1 MSVNRS
7 TTAGATDGDANRS
20 SGPAPLAVSG
30 VGIAAAA
37 GSLFCWTVTPLFV
50 EYLTGCLD
58 LWASNG
64 WRYGIA
70 ALVWLPYLLWMLSRR
85 QVAGW
90 IWRRALWPAFFS
102 TTAQIAFVGA
112 FYYTGPGMLTFGM
125 RMQIVATA
133 VGAAI
138 LFPAERLV
146 IRRPSFLA
154 GMAAVVVG
162 VVGVAL
168 YAPAE
173 VTGVVTGGL
182 EGAPRESN
190 LIGMLLA
197 AASGVGYA
205 CYGMA
210 VRRCLAGVSAKLSFS
225 VISLYVG
232 GSLLVLM
239 TIFSANPVEQLVAL
253 DGTAWTAMAVSI
265 VFGLAAGHVI
275 YFTAMAK
282 LGVAQATGVVQL
294 QPFTVAAASWFV
306 FGEMLTAPQLV
317 CGTVAVAGAAMML
330 YTQHAMARRRRVD
343 PAREL
348 DQLPIDEVVALEEA
362 ELAGRAE
369 AAPEPPR
376 R

>member
-125 RMQIVATA
+125 RMQIV
-133 VGAAI
+133 
-138 LFPAERLV
+138 
-146 IRRPSFLA
+146 
-154 GMAAVVVG
+154 
-162 VVGVAL
+162 
-168 YAPAE
+168 
-173 VTGVVTGGL
+173 
-182 EGAPRESN
+182 
-190 LIGMLLA
+190 
-197 AASGVGYA
+197 
-205 CYGMA
+205 
-210 VRRCLAGVSAKLSFS
+210 
-225 VISLYVG
+225 
-232 GSLLVLM
+232 
-239 TIFSANPVEQLVAL
+239 
-253 DGTAWTAMAVSI
+253 
-265 VFGLAAGHVI
+265 
-275 YFTAMAK
+275 
-282 LGVAQATGVVQL
+282 
-294 QPFTVAAASWFV
+294 
-306 FGEMLTAPQLV
+306 
-317 CGTVAVAGAAMML
+317 
-330 YTQHAMARRRRVD
+330 
-343 PAREL
+343 
-348 DQLPIDEVVALEEA
+348 
-362 ELAGRAE
+362 
-369 AAPEPPR
+369 
-376 R
+376 

>member
-1 MSVNRS
+1 M
-7 TTAGATDGDANRS
+7 
-20 SGPAPLAVSG
+20 
-30 VGIAAAA
+30 
-37 GSLFCWTVTPLFV
+37 TPLFV
-50 EYLTGCLD
+50 EYLTGELD

-85 QVAGW
+85 RVPGW
-90 IWRRALWPAFFS
+90 LWRKALWPAFFS

-133 VGAAI
+133 IGAAI

-146 IRRPSFLA
+146 IRRPTFLL
-154 GMAAVVVG
+154 GMTAVVLG

-168 YAPAE
+168 FAPAD
-173 VTGVVTGGL
+173 TSGVVTGGI

-190 LIGMLLA
+190 LVGMLLA

-205 CYGMA
+205 LYGMS
-210 VRRCLAGVSAKLSFS
+210 VRRSLAGVSAKLSFS

-232 GSLLVLM
+232 GSLMVLM
-239 TIFSANPVEQLVAL
+239 AIFSVNPVEQLVAL

-265 VFGLAAGHVI
+265 FFGLAAGHVI
-275 YFTAMAK
+275 YFTAMTK

-306 FGEMLTAPQLV
+306 FGELLTAPQLV
-317 CGTVAVAGAAMML
+317 CGTVAVAGAGLML
-330 YTQHAMARRRRVD
+330 YTQHAMSRRRHVD

-348 DQLPIDEVVALEEA
+348 DELPVDEAVALEEA
-362 ELAGRAE
+362 ELAG
-369 AAPEPPR
+369 PPSQVDATGR
-376 R
+376 